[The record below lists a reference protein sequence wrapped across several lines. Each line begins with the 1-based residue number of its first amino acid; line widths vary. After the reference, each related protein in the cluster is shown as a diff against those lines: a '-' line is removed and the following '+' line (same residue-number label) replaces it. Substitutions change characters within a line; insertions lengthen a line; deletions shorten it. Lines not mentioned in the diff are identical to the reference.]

1 MENKTI
7 LLTKN
12 LPSASDTIQIVFGDN
27 LAYRVHFVIERYWGD
42 TDLNSLTWT
51 INIRNASGEIYTASL
66 TKYAHNNTHVTLSW
80 NLTGA
85 ASAVVGGADYTVV
98 GKTSAQ
104 DTPIWKSPEGHIN
117 VLDAI
122 GTGGTYEGVDPDPIE
137 QMLLEIREYV
147 DDLVIVSETEPVS
160 ETNKIWF
167 EPTPESEVV
176 VPTNAE
182 FEDLSENVVHF
193 DKAQTLSD
201 AEKTQAQANIGLD
214 DIPSL
219 VTGTVKYSEAQTLQP
234 AEQQQARENIG
245 LGDLTDYVAPIINGV
260 FSISNNTLVI
270 SEVE

>member
-12 LPSASDTIQIVFGDN
+12 LPSASDTIQIVLGDN
-27 LAYRVHFVIERYWGD
+27 LAYGVQFVIERYWGEV
-42 TDLNSLTWT
+42 DLYTLNWSL
-51 INIRNASGEIYTASL
+51 NIRNASGEIYTIIL
-66 TKYAHNNTHVTLSW
+66 QTKTANATHVTVKW

-85 ASAVVGGADYTVV
+85 ASAVVGGADYTLE

-122 GTGGTYEGVDPDPIE
+122 GTGSTYQGVDPDPIE

-167 EPTPESEVV
+167 EPTPEDEVV
-176 VPTNAE
+176 VPTMDDLMQIQ
-182 FEDLSENVVHF
+182 ED
-193 DKAQTLSD
+193 
-201 AEKTQAQANIGLD
+201 
-214 DIPSL
+214 
-219 VTGTVKYSEAQTLQP
+219 
-234 AEQQQARENIG
+234 
-245 LGDLTDYVAPIINGV
+245 TDG
-260 FSISNNTLVI
+260 LVI
-270 SEVE
+270 IL